1 MSLRLDGFSKRFA
14 KSARKAGLNITL
26 PRPTTRPASFMLAA
40 RVDLKVT
47 SDRLGHSS
55 ISITA
60 DTYSH
65 VISKLDREAA
75 ERLDTLIGL
84 RAKRSGR

>member
-1 MSLRLDGFSKRFA
+1 MTSVVALTVGRR
-14 KSARKAGLNITL
+14 R
-26 PRPTTRPASFMLAA
+26 RPEG
-40 RVDLKVT
+40 T

-65 VISKLDREAA
+65 MISKLDREAA
-75 ERLDTLIGL
+75 KDLTRLSAGEQNDKAAQGRSVANLTIGAAHCL
-84 RAKRSGR
+84 RE

>member
-1 MSLRLDGFSKRFA
+1 MVA
-14 KSARKAGLNITL
+14 AG
-26 PRPTTRPASFMLAA
+26 
-40 RVDLKVT
+40 VDLKVT

-60 DTYSH
+60 DTYSR

-75 ERLDTLIGL
+75 ERLDALIGR